1 MKEPE
6 MREIGRLI
14 AEIIQQPET
23 EEVRTKVQHGVA
35 ELTAWFPLY
44 PKRLK
49 SRSSETSAMR
59 AD

>member
-14 AEIIQQPET
+14 AEVIHAPESD
-23 EEVRTKVQHGVA
+23 EVRNKVKRDVA
-35 ELTAWFPLY
+35 DLTSRFPLY

-49 SRSSETSAMR
+49 AGVS
-59 AD
+59 